1 MISYVEKN
9 IRQKEIKNMAEMKE
23 RKDICEK
30 YKWKLE
36 DIFKTDSDWEDAVL
50 EVNALAGKFSARKGN
65 VCKNADALLTAL
77 RDMDDVG
84 EKLLSVAVY
93 ACMRRDEDNT
103 VTKYRAM
110 ADRIGVTE
118 SEISEKCA
126 FFEPELIAAGKDKI
140 EAFMTEN
147 AELSEYKQFFDNLF
161 REAEHI
167 LDEKGEMLL
176 AASSPMGENASDIF
190 RAMNNADI
198 KFGKIKVGDGE
209 EELSHSRYALF
220 MESADREVRK
230 AAFDAMYMQY
240 ENFRNTFAAMYSGS
254 VKSDLFYAKARSFTS
269 TVAMRLGDSNIAES
283 VYDALVADVNG
294 GLDAL
299 SEYLALRKKILGV
312 EELHMY
318 DLYVP
323 LTEETEENIPYEEA
337 CELVLNAVAPLGER
351 YVSDMRRAFSERWV
365 DVFENRAKTP
375 GAYSWGDNT
384 NHPFVLMNYQGTI
397 EDVFTLAHEMGHA
410 MHSFYTNKT
419 QPSVYRDYKIFVA
432 EVASTVN
439 ENLLLEYLLR
449 DAEGER
455 RAYLLGRKLEAIRTT
470 FYRQTMFAEFEK
482 TAHRMYAE
490 GGALTAESLSELYGE
505 INRKY
510 YGSVA
515 VCDDSISYEWAR
527 IPHFYTS
534 FYVYQYATGFA
545 AATRIKDLVI
555 NDADAASKYM
565 EFLSGG
571 SSDYPLELLKKA
583 GVDLCDGSAAASVI
597 SDMREATR
605 ELAAVLDK

>member
-1 MISYVEKN
+1 
-9 IRQKEIKNMAEMKE
+9 MAETKE
-23 RKDICEK
+23 RKDISEK

-36 DIFKTDSDWEDAVL
+36 DIFKNDSDWEDAVS
-50 EVNALAGKFSARKGN
+50 EVKKLAEKFAGRKGK
-65 VCKNADALLTAL
+65 VCASPDELLASL
-77 RDMDDVG
+77 RDMDDIG

-110 ADRIGVTE
+110 SDRIGAVE
-118 SEISEKCA
+118 SEIAEMCA
-126 FFEPELIAAGKDKI
+126 FLEPELVAAGKDKI
-140 EAFMTEN
+140 SALMADN
-147 AELSEYKQFFDNLF
+147 ADLSVYKQFFDNLF

-198 KFGKIKVGDGE
+198 KFGKIEVGDEE
-209 EELSHSRYALF
+209 EELTHSRYALF
-220 MESADREVRK
+220 MESSDRKVRK
-230 AAFDAMYMQY
+230 AAFDAMYKQY
-240 ENFRNTFAAMYSGS
+240 EGFKNTFAAMYSGS

-269 TVAMRLGDSNIAES
+269 TIAMRLGDSNIAES
-283 VYDALVADVNG
+283 VYDALVEDVNG

-299 SEYLALRKKILGV
+299 SGYLALRKKVLGV

-323 LTEETEENIPYEEA
+323 LTEESQENIPYEEA
-337 CELVLNAVAPLGER
+337 CELVLNAVAPLGEK

-375 GAYSWGDNT
+375 GAYSWGDNV

-419 QPSVYRDYKIFVA
+419 QPPVYRDYKIFVA

-449 DAEGER
+449 DAEGDR

-470 FYRQTMFAEFEK
+470 FYRQTMFAEFERA
-482 TAHRMYAE
+482 AHRMYAE

-505 INRKY
+505 INGKY
-510 YGSVA
+510 YGAVA

-545 AATRIKDLVI
+545 AATRIKDLVMH
-555 NDADAASKYM
+555 NPDAASDYM
-565 EFLSGG
+565 KFLSGG

-583 GVDLCDGSAAASVI
+583 GVDLCDGSATASVI

>member
-1 MISYVEKN
+1 MSET
-9 IRQKEIKNMAEMKE
+9 KE
-23 RKDICEK
+23 RNEICEK

-36 DIFKTDSDWEDAVL
+36 DIFKSDAEWETAVS
-50 EVNALAGKFSARKGN
+50 EVKALAERFAEKRGTVCNSAKE
-65 VCKNADALLTAL
+65 LLASL
-77 RDMDDVG
+77 RDMDNIG

-110 ADRIGVTE
+110 SDRIGAVE
-118 SEISEKCA
+118 SEISEMCA
-126 FFEPELIAAGKDKI
+126 FLEPELIATGKEKI
-140 EAFMTEN
+140 VRFAAEN
-147 AELSEYKQFFDNLF
+147 EELSEYKQYFDNLF

-190 RAMNNADI
+190 HAMNNADI
-198 KFGKIKVGDGE
+198 NFGKIKVGDSE
-209 EELSHSRYALF
+209 EELTHSRYALY
-220 MESADREVRK
+220 MESQDREIRK
-230 AAFDAMYMQY
+230 AAFDAMYKQY
-240 ENFRNTFAAMYSGS
+240 ESFKNTFAAMYAGS
-254 VKSDLFYAKARSFTS
+254 VKSDLFYAKARNFTS

-283 VYDALVADVNG
+283 VYDALVEDVCG

-299 SEYLALRKKILGV
+299 SEYLKLRKKVLGV
-312 EELHMY
+312 DELHMY

-323 LTEETEENIPYEEA
+323 LTNEDEEKIPYEEA
-337 CELVLNAVAPLGER
+337 CALVLKAVAPLGEQ

-365 DVFENRAKTP
+365 DVYENRGKTP

-384 NHPFVLMNYQGTI
+384 KHPFVLMNYQGTI

-410 MHSFYTNKT
+410 MHSFYTNAT
-419 QPSVYRDYKIFVA
+419 QPPVYRDYKIFVA

-449 DAEGER
+449 DAEGSR

-470 FYRQTMFAEFEK
+470 FYRQTMFAEFERE
-482 TAHRMYAE
+482 AHRMYMD
-490 GGALTAESLSELYGE
+490 GGALTAEALAELYGE

-515 VCDDSISYEWAR
+515 VCDSSIAYEWAR

-545 AATRIKDLVI
+545 AATKIKDLVM
-555 NDADAASKYM
+555 NDGEAALKYI
-565 EFLSGG
+565 EFLKSG

-583 GVDLCDGSAAASVI
+583 GVDLCDGSATASVI
-597 SDMREATR
+597 DDMRAATK

>member
-1 MISYVEKN
+1 
-9 IRQKEIKNMAEMKE
+9 MAETKE
-23 RKDICEK
+23 RKDISEK

-36 DIFKTDSDWEDAVL
+36 DIFKNDSDWEDAVS
-50 EVNALAGKFSARKGN
+50 EVKKLAEKFAGRKGK
-65 VCKNADALLTAL
+65 VCASPDELLASL
-77 RDMDDVG
+77 RDMDDIG

-110 ADRIGVTE
+110 SDRIGAVE
-118 SEISEKCA
+118 SDIAEMCA
-126 FFEPELIAAGKDKI
+126 FLEPELVAAGKDKI
-140 EAFMTEN
+140 SALMADN
-147 AELSEYKQFFDNLF
+147 ADLSVYKQFFDNLF

-198 KFGKIKVGDGE
+198 KFGKIKVGDEE
-209 EELSHSRYALF
+209 EELTHSRYALF
-220 MESADREVRK
+220 MESSDRKVRK
-230 AAFDAMYMQY
+230 AAFDAMYKQY
-240 ENFRNTFAAMYSGS
+240 EGFKNTFAAMYSGS

-269 TVAMRLGDSNIAES
+269 TIAMRLGDSNIAES
-283 VYDALVADVNG
+283 VYDALVEDVNG

-299 SEYLALRKKILGV
+299 SGYLALRKKVLGV

-323 LTEETEENIPYEEA
+323 LTEESQENIPYEEA
-337 CELVLNAVAPLGER
+337 CELVLNAVAPLGEK

-375 GAYSWGDNT
+375 GAYSWGDNV

-419 QPSVYRDYKIFVA
+419 QPPVYRDYKIFVA

-449 DAEGER
+449 DAEGDR

-470 FYRQTMFAEFEK
+470 FYRQTMFAEFERA
-482 TAHRMYAE
+482 AHRMYAE

-505 INRKY
+505 INGKY
-510 YGSVA
+510 YGELA
-515 VCDDSISYEWAR
+515 ACDDSISYEWAR

-545 AATRIKDLVI
+545 AATRIKDLVMH
-555 NDADAASKYM
+555 NPDAASDYM
-565 EFLSGG
+565 DFLSGG

-583 GVDLCDGSAAASVI
+583 GVDLCDGSATASVI